1 MRIVGII
8 PARYGSTRFPGKPL
22 AELWGK
28 PLIQHVW
35 ERARTSRIL
44 EEVIVATDDQRIL
57 QVVEG
62 FGGQALLTSPQHTCG
77 TERLAEAAHLLKLAD
92 QDLVVNIQADQPL
105 VAPEALEELVRPLL
119 LSSEVPM
126 ATLAVPLENPE
137 ELQDPNRVKVVVDRE
152 GRALYFS
159 RAPIP
164 YFRPPGPA
172 PRYLKHLGLYA
183 YRREFLDIFIKLPPG
198 ELEKSE
204 KLEQLRALE
213 NGYPIAVSITP
224 YDCPE
229 VDTPQDLERLR
240 QRGAEPPASP

>member
-28 PLIQHVW
+28 PLIEHVYQ
-35 ERARTSRIL
+35 RAKRSSLL
-44 EEVIVATDDQRIL
+44 EEVVVATDDERIFRC
-57 QVVEG
+57 VEG
-62 FGGQALLTSPQHTCG
+62 FGGRVLMTSPQHTCG
-77 TERLAEAAHLLKLAD
+77 TERIAEAAGLLGLAPE
-92 QDLVVNIQADQPL
+92 DLVVNIQGDQPL
-105 VAPEALEELVRPLL
+105 VAPQVIEELVKPLL

-126 ATLAVPLENPE
+126 ATVAIPVENPE
-137 ELQDPNRVKVVVDRE
+137 EIHDPHRVKVVLNRE

-164 YFRPPGPA
+164 YLRRPAKA
-172 PRYLKHLGLYA
+172 PLYLRHIGLYA
-183 YRREFLDIFIKLPPG
+183 YRKGFLDVFVKLPPG
-198 ELEKSE
+198 ALEEAE

-213 NGYPIAVSITP
+213 NGYPIAVSITR

-229 VDTPQDLERLR
+229 VDTPEDLERIK
-240 QRGAEPPASP
+240 QKYGGEA

>member
-28 PLIQHVW
+28 PLIEHVYQ
-35 ERARTSRIL
+35 RAKRSSLL
-44 EEVIVATDDQRIL
+44 EEVVVATDDERIFRC
-57 QVVEG
+57 VEG
-62 FGGQALLTSPQHTCG
+62 FGGRVLMTSPHHTCG
-77 TERLAEAAHLLKLAD
+77 TERIAEAARLLGLASE
-92 QDLVVNIQADQPL
+92 DLVVNIQGDQPL
-105 VAPEALEELVRPLL
+105 VAPEVIEELVKPLL

-126 ATLAVPLENPE
+126 ATVAIPVENPE
-137 ELQDPNRVKVVVDRE
+137 EIHDPHRVKVVLNRE

-164 YFRPPGPA
+164 YLRRPAKA
-172 PRYLKHLGLYA
+172 PLYLRHIGLYA
-183 YRREFLDIFIKLPPG
+183 YRKGFLDVFVKLPPG
-198 ELEKSE
+198 TLEEAE

-213 NGYPIAVSITP
+213 NGYPIAVSITR

-229 VDTPQDLERLR
+229 VDTPEDLERIK
-240 QRGAEPPASP
+240 QKYGGEA

>member
-22 AELWGK
+22 AELRGK

-35 ERARTSRIL
+35 ERARASRIL
-44 EEVIVATDDQRIL
+44 DEVVVATDDERIL
-57 QVVEG
+57 RTVEG
-62 FGGQALLTSPQHTCG
+62 FGGRALLTSPEHTCG
-77 TERLAEAAHLLKLAD
+77 TERLAEAARLLKLAD
-92 QDLVVNIQADQPL
+92 EDLVVNIQGDQPL
-105 VAPEALEELVRPLL
+105 VAPEAIEELVRPLL

-126 ATLAVPLENPE
+126 ATLAVPIENPE
-137 ELQDPNRVKVVVDRE
+137 ELTDPNRVKVVVDRE

-172 PRYLKHLGLYA
+172 PRYLRHIGLYA
-183 YRREFLDIFIKLPPG
+183 YRREFLDIFVKLPPG
-198 ELEKSE
+198 ELERAE

-224 YDCPE
+224 YECPE
-229 VDTPQDLERLR
+229 VDTPEDLERL
-240 QRGAEPPASP
+240 EASLS